1 MNSLLAFARA
11 FAGSW
16 PGFPLSLAQSSEIL
30 EYHAIP
36 LLHIYRTRF
45 TRNRLTNPKT
55 QVSSRI

>member
-1 MNSLLAFARA
+1 MNTLFAFARA

-16 PGFPLSLAQSSEIL
+16 PGFPLSLSQSSEIL

-45 TRNRLTNPKT
+45 TRNRLTNSKT
-55 QVSSRI
+55 PVSSRM